1 MAYYVGGMGT
11 FYFDS
16 VSRAGFNTEAKA
28 IKNSWESGDREQ
40 AARDVSDRMLQS
52 IVVLGDAQQCR
63 DQINAFRKA
72 GVDLPIINFPHGT
85 ELPTIS
91 RTIAALAPK
100 RNNISQSLI

>member
-16 VSRAGFNTEAKA
+16 VSRCGFRAEAQA
-28 IKNSWESGDREQ
+28 IKKAWESGNREEASQ
-40 AARDVSDRMLQS
+40 AVSDQMIES
-52 IVVLGDAQQCR
+52 MVVLGNAQQCR
-63 DQINAFRKA
+63 DQIHEFRKA

-85 ELPTIS
+85 NLTAIN

-100 RNNISQSLI
+100 TNSQIQAPV